1 MKEDIPQDAISRIQD
16 IITRETGAALK
27 GAALK
32 ELKNVLA
39 EINDHPGAVRD
50 GHIQR
55 RDVTIMLTDLRG
67 FTSISD
73 LHPASVIFD
82 LLNQH
87 LIKMSEIIVQH
98 GGTINKFIGDSIL
111 VLFGAPQ
118 SHQDDVRRAITCA
131 VDMQIAMDE
140 IISYHHSLG
149 LPEFYMGIGINTGSV
164 MAGYLGSDLYN
175 EYTVIGNE
183 VNLASRIEAFSLR
196 GQVLISK
203 NTYELCRGFVETS
216 DPINVFVKGISQ
228 PVQVYEVISIPSLGK
243 SLPRKEIRRSHRV
256 EVNIPFTYY
265 LVENKIV
272 SSEPRQ
278 GKIMDISYHG
288 ILAELDSE
296 LSIFSEIKLDIDL
309 SLIGYTAADIYA
321 KILNSK
327 RQNHHHLAAIEFTS
341 VSVQSTMHI
350 QQFVQ
355 LLVQGG
361 TIKKP

>member
-1 MKEDIPQDAISRIQD
+1 MKEPVDHGIIARIQG

-27 GAALK
+27 GNALN
-32 ELKNVLA
+32 ELENVLA
-39 EINDHPGAVRD
+39 DITYHPGTLRD
-50 GHIQR
+50 EHIQR

-111 VLFGAPQ
+111 VLFGAPH
-118 SHQDDVRRAITCA
+118 SHQDDVRRAVTCA

-149 LPEFYMGIGINTGSV
+149 LPEFYMGIGINTGTV

-203 NTYELCRGFVETS
+203 NTYELCRDFVETS
-216 DPINVFVKGISQ
+216 EPINVFVKGISQ

-243 SLPRKEIRRSHRV
+243 ALPRKEIRRSHRV
-256 EVNIPFTYY
+256 EVNIPFTFY

-272 SSEPRQ
+272 SSEPRS
-278 GKIMDISYHG
+278 GMIMDISYHG
-288 ILAELDSE
+288 VLAELDCE
-296 LSIFSEIKLDIDL
+296 LSIFSDIKLEIDL

-327 RQNHHHLAAIEFTS
+327 RQNNRYLSAIEFTS
-341 VSVQSTMHI
+341 VSVQSNIHI

-355 LLVQGG
+355 MLVQGSS
-361 TIKKP
+361 IKQP